1 MYEGFSTIGSLVS
14 RYEGFQA
21 TSGNTNAICMSTT
34 NIVQDKKL
42 DQIIND
48 CLNSTGDSATKVNTI
63 FKSLESQFI
72 DAWVQSREV
81 FNKLSYTYD
90 GIKNLKQ
97 NTNSTITDADATI
110 TTLTK
115 KKERLSEELKRYRSE
130 AEAKNQS
137 FLDSILQGTPKE
149 TLTPTLQDAT
159 LLLFWFGWILLGVT
173 LIFVRWMSPGGG
185 WKSGLFATLLLL
197 LVTLCLYAVLQ
208 KVA

>member
-14 RYEGFQA
+14 TYEGFQGTENA
-21 TSGNTNAICMSTT
+21 T
-34 NIVQDKKL
+34 
-42 DQIIND
+42 
-48 CLNSTGDSATKVNTI
+48 CLNGQNVGNMTFETYVNTCLKDGDRTKLNTLFNEFGDKI
-63 FKSLESQFI
+63 GLTYNA
-72 DAWVQSREV
+72 AWRE
-81 FNKLSYTYD
+81 FSALMATYD
-90 GIKNLKQ
+90 GINTFKT
-97 NTNSTITDADATI
+97 NTNSTTTDADATLV
-110 TTLTK
+110 TLNK
-115 KKERLSEELKRYRSE
+115 KKEELKEELKRYRSE

-173 LIFVRWMSPGGG
+173 LIFVRWFSPGGG